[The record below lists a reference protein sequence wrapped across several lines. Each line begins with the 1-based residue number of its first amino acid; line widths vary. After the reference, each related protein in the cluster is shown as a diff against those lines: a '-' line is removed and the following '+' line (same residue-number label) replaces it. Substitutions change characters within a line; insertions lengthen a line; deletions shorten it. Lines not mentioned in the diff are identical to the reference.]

1 MTEQL
6 LDIEDRRV
14 GLGQTLIWA
23 VFLNHLISSSWAPCG
38 ASIPS

>member
-6 LDIEDRRV
+6 LDIEGRSM
-14 GLGQTLIWA
+14 GLGQTTVWA